1 MTWVFLVWRPRGPLD
16 DSGAKQGIHVH
27 TIPSMEALP
36 FLASPKAKLGSLY
49 VVHGDEPFL
58 KRHVIRAVRTRAL
71 GEQADEQS
79 VSLYAGDKATF
90 AEIFDDL
97 DTVPFFDPKR
107 VVLVE
112 SADPFISK
120 YRSELETK
128 LKQLPET
135 GVLILDVKTWASNTR
150 LAKMIDNSATVVC
163 KAPGSQSM
171 ARWCSDWC
179 TAQYQK
185 QLPAPAASLLVDLVG
200 PEMGLLD
207 QEMLKLSIYIGQ
219 RARIDA
225 EDVDKLVGNNRA
237 ADTWKIFDALAAGNV
252 KGAMAI
258 LERLFDQGEE
268 PMRII
273 GAFSMQLRR
282 LAQATRL
289 TAQGVSIGA
298 ALAQVGVPP
307 FATRSAED
315 QMRHLGRRRLDRLYD
330 WLLQMNMDLRG
341 GSSLPARTLFERF
354 LLKLARK
361 NEATAVA

>member
-1 MTWVFLVWRPRGPLD
+1 
-16 DSGAKQGIHVH
+16 
-27 TIPSMEALP
+27 MEALP
-36 FLASPKAKLGSLY
+36 FLSSAKAKLGPLY

-58 KRHVIRAVRTRAL
+58 KRHVIRAVRNRAL
-71 GEQADEQS
+71 GEDAEEQS
-79 VSLYAGDKATF
+79 VATYAGDKATF
-90 AEIFDDL
+90 AEVFDDL

-112 SADPFISK
+112 NADPFVTK
-120 YRSELETK
+120 YRGELETK
-128 LKQLPET
+128 LTHLPET

-150 LAKMIDNSATVVC
+150 LAKMIDSAATVVC
-163 KAPGSQSM
+163 KAPGSQSI

-179 TAQYQK
+179 ASQYQK
-185 QLPAPAASLLVDLVG
+185 QLPSPAASLLVDLVG

-207 QEMLKLSIYIGQ
+207 QELLKLSIYIGSK
-219 RARIDA
+219 AKVDV

-237 ADTWKIFDALAAGNV
+237 ADTWKIFDAIAAGNV

-258 LERLFDQGEE
+258 LTRLFDQGEE

-282 LAQATRL
+282 LAQAERL
-289 TAQGVSIGA
+289 SAHGTSLGA

-307 FATRSAED
+307 FATRSAEA

-330 WLLQMNMDLRG
+330 WLLQLNMDLRG
-341 GSSLPARTLFERF
+341 GSMLSPRTQFERF
-354 LLKLARK
+354 LLKLATP
-361 NEATAVA
+361 NPQIG

>member
-1 MTWVFLVWRPRGPLD
+1 
-16 DSGAKQGIHVH
+16 
-27 TIPSMEALP
+27 MEALP
-36 FLASPKAKLGSLY
+36 FLANTKTKIGPLY

-58 KRHVIRAVRTRAL
+58 KRHVIRAVRKRAL
-71 GEQADEQS
+71 GEESDDQS
-79 VSLYAGDKATF
+79 VALYTGDKANF
-90 AEIFDDL
+90 AEVFDDL

-107 VVLVE
+107 VVHIE
-112 SADPFISK
+112 NADPFVSK
-120 YRSELETK
+120 YRSELESK
-128 LKQLPET
+128 LKVLPET

-150 LAKMIDNSATVVC
+150 LAKMIDNSASIAC
-163 KAPGSQSM
+163 KAPGSQYV
-171 ARWCSDWC
+171 AKWCSDWC
-179 TAQYQK
+179 VNQYQK
-185 QLPAPAASLLVDLVG
+185 QLPMPAATLLVDLVG

-207 QEMLKLSIYIGQ
+207 QEMLKLSIYIGP
-219 RARIDA
+219 RAKIDV

-237 ADTWKIFDALAAGNV
+237 ADTWKIFDALASGNM

-273 GAFSMQLRR
+273 GAFSAQLRK

-289 TAQGVSIGA
+289 SAQGVSLGA

-307 FATRSAED
+307 FATRSAEE

-330 WLLQMNMDLRG
+330 WLLQMNMDMRG
-341 GSSLPARTLFERF
+341 GSALPPRTLFERF

-361 NEATAVA
+361 NETAA